1 MTLSSPAAETHAG
14 PSRRARAFA
23 DRLAAI
29 RPRLDRELDAWLRA
43 KRRRLAET
51 SPEAAELVDELARLV
66 AGGGKRLR
74 PALLE
79 LAYRACGGRSETAPL
94 RLGLATE
101 LLHTYLL
108 IHDDVMDRADRRRG
122 RPTTHAAFAE
132 RHRHQGGTERRRGD
146 PEHFGRSV
154 AILVGDLAHGF
165 AVELSRPFR
174 EDPEGDPA
182 AVTRAFDAM
191 CEEVIGG
198 QYLEMLLP
206 SREEPTE
213 DELLRV
219 LRLKSGRYTV
229 ERPVELGALLAG
241 AEEGV
246 VAGLLRWGEAAGEAF
261 QLQDDVLGTF
271 GDSEAVGK
279 PVVSDLAEGKHTFL
293 VHHALAGAA
302 PEDRDWL
309 RAALGRDDLTA
320 DDLERARGVLRSSGG
335 LAAVLDRIEECL
347 AGARRALGSLPL
359 PADALE
365 PFYGFLDYLRERD
378 R

>member
-1 MTLSSPAAETHAG
+1 MSLPSPSTAG
-14 PSRRARAFA
+14 PSRAASPFA
-23 DRLAAI
+23 QHLAAI
-29 RPRLDRELDAWLRA
+29 RSRLDRELDAWLRE
-43 KRRRLAET
+43 KRRRLGET
-51 SPEAAELVDELARLV
+51 SPESAELVDEVARLV

-79 LAYRACGGRSETAPL
+79 LAYRACGGRSEAAAL

-108 IHDDVMDRADRRRG
+108 IHDDVMDRADLRRG
-122 RPTTHAAFAE
+122 RPTTHTAFAE
-132 RHRHQGGTERRRGD
+132 LHRVQTRRGD
-146 PEHFGRSV
+146 PDHFGRAV
-154 AILVGDLAHGF
+154 AILAGDLAHSF
-165 AVELSRPFR
+165 AVELSRAHP
-174 EDPEGDPA
+174 EAEGDPA
-182 AVTRAFDAM
+182 AVARAFDAM

-198 QYLEMLLP
+198 QFLEMLLP
-206 SREEPTE
+206 QREEPTE

-229 ERPVELGALLAG
+229 ERPVELGARLAG
-241 AEEGV
+241 AGQAV
-246 VAGLLRWGEAAGEAF
+246 VAGLQRWGEAAGEAF

-271 GDSEAVGK
+271 GDSETVGK
-279 PVVSDLAEGKHTFL
+279 PVASDLAEGKHTFL

-320 DDLERARGVLRSSGG
+320 HDLERARAVLRSSGG
-335 LAAVLDRIEECL
+335 LSAVLDRIAARL
-347 AGARRALGSLPL
+347 DDARRVLDSLPL
-359 PADALE
+359 PSDTLE
-365 PFYGFLDYLRERD
+365 PFHGFLGYLRERD